1 MVLKSFLRRS
11 DDYEKEIPFF
21 SAYYFRKTE
30 RRNEN
35 RQMKTKVYVSGSR
48 GMVGRN
54 AIENLDTSKYEILAP
69 SSAELNLLDFSA
81 VKSFLAEKKPDM
93 IIHCAGKVG
102 GIQANIKD
110 SYGFFTENMLMGIHL
125 IKAAVDTGIPR
136 FLNLSSSCSYPYDAP
151 NPLTEEMVFA
161 GKLEPTNEGYAI
173 AKASLLRLCTFVS
186 RQFSDKKYKTLIPCN
201 LYGRFDKFGEQN
213 SHMIPAVIKKLH
225 AAKTNSLASV
235 EIWGDGTARREFMFA
250 TDLALMI
257 AEILERF
264 DDMPDFMNIG
274 LGYDFTVNEYYQAV
288 AKIVGY
294 TGGFTHDLTKP
305 AGMKQKLLDVSKQ
318 TAFGLKPRFSLEEG
332 VARTYAYY
340 LEQEEK

>member
-1 MVLKSFLRRS
+1 MKQKI
-11 DDYEKEIPFF
+11 YIPG
-21 SAYYFRKTE
+21 AH
-30 RRNEN
+30 
-35 RQMKTKVYVSGSR
+35 

-54 AIENLDTSKYEILAP
+54 IIENLDFGKYDILTPA
-69 SSAELNLLDFSA
+69 SAELNLLDYVA
-81 VKSFLAEKKPDM
+81 VKDFLTKNKPDM

-110 SYGFFTENMLMGIHL
+110 SYGFFIENMLMGIHL
-125 IKAAVDTGIPR
+125 IKAAVEVGIPR
-136 FLNLSSSCSYPYDAP
+136 FLNLSSSCSYPFDAP

-173 AKASLLRLCTFVS
+173 AKASLLRLCVFVS
-186 RQFSDKKYKTLIPCN
+186 RQFPDKKYKTLIPCN
-201 LYGRFDKFGEQN
+201 LYGRFDKFGDQN

-225 AAKTNSLASV
+225 TAKTNGLDSV

-257 AEILERF
+257 ADILERF

-274 LGYDFTVNEYYQAV
+274 LGYDFTVNEYYQTV

-318 TAFGLKPRFSLEEG
+318 TAFGLKPRFSLEDG
-332 VARTYAYY
+332 VTRTYAYY
-340 LEQEEK
+340 LEQVEK